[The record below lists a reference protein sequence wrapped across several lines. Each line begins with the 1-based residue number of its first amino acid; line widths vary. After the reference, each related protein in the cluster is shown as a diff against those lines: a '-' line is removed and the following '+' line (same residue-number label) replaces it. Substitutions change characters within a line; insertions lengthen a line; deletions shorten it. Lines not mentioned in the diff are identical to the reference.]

1 MPSPSFAKS
10 LKQGEFRWTPL
21 MLNVLPRVAQEVDE
35 VIRRYK
41 DLLSDLNHFDGEM
54 RHGNPDYDPRLRQ
67 ELVDQVN
74 SVKDAIKARMQELE
88 GFYFEHQ
95 NDGRA
100 ILFEKQRMKLR
111 ACLQAA
117 DGTSS
122 PQRTGGSAR
131 SNAQQSRASTTFF
144 PSQWMPLRGSALPEV
159 HAEVNYVCWLCEELL
174 ATLERQPDDE
184 ALWNRLIVYR
194 QSVETRIAAFQGFF
208 ESSEEP
214 SLVSFLARE
223 QRVLTNLAKQ
233 IDDAIDRGAPRQR
246 PAPARDGGGYSSGA
260 SSANRLEY
268 NNVQSAPVRDPP
280 ANSQTSTPEAVS
292 TTIRKRG
299 TSPAHLVGQ
308 KPTRK
313 STAARAHTPSRNTVV
328 EQSQSF
334 DPRKTAK
341 GKAPLVEFRVRMT
354 AEEHEELMR
363 RKAMK
368 GLTPKTDSPV
378 VAVDAKAE
386 KAAAA
391 AAIQAKSRRE
401 TTRIGAQV
409 PQDESTL
416 GDIFMA
422 TLQDGGATW

>member
-1 MPSPSFAKS
+1 
-10 LKQGEFRWTPL
+10 

-41 DLLSDLNHFDGEM
+41 DLLADLGHFDAEM
-54 RHGNPDYDPRLRQ
+54 RNGNPDYNPGERQ

-74 SVKDAIKARMQELE
+74 SVKDAIKARMQDLE

-117 DGTSS
+117 DGASS

-131 SNAQQSRASTTFF
+131 STAQQSRASTTFF

-208 ESSEEP
+208 ESSEDP

-223 QRVLTNLAKQ
+223 QRVLSNLAKQ

-246 PAPARDGGGYSSGA
+246 PTPQPRDGGGYSSGT

-268 NNVQSAPVRDPP
+268 NNAQAAVVRNPP
-280 ANSQTSTPEAVS
+280 GNSQTSTPEAVQ
-292 TTIRKRG
+292 TNVRKRG

-308 KPTRK
+308 KPARK
-313 STAARAHTPSRNTVV
+313 SVAARAHTPSRNTVV
-328 EQSQSF
+328 EQGQSL
-334 DPRKTAK
+334 DPRKTTK

-368 GLTPKTDSPV
+368 GLTPKADSPEV
-378 VAVDAKAE
+378 PVDTRAE

-391 AAIQAKSRRE
+391 AAIQAKSRRQ